1 MRDNFLSNSLLHILS
16 STSGDQVN
24 KRISAQYSLPFW
36 REKWRWC
43 QFQYL
48 R

>member
-1 MRDNFLSNSLLHILS
+1 MMQCNFLSNSLLHILS
-16 STSGDQVN
+16 SGDQVN
-24 KRISAQYSLPFW
+24 KRISAQYSLPFR